1 MKEHRKRAACL
12 AALLALSLA
21 LAATAAA
28 QTLFVSPTGS
38 DASGNGSPSAP
49 YQTVARALAAA
60 PAGATVTLEPGV
72 YEASVSITKQVTL
85 TSDASKPGAV
95 AATVIDAH
103 GQLNGIV
110 VAGPATG
117 GSVVA
122 GLTVKNALKAGIL
135 VVQTAKVTVRDNVVT
150 ANDQSCAGY
159 RGCFNPS
166 ASLPVP
172 QGTFTYTN
180 DVPCG
185 NPDFQKHPGQDC
197 EALHLVS
204 VTDSLVLGNTV
215 QDNLDGGI
223 YLTDEAG
230 PNSGNLVEG
239 NLVKGNLTDCGIT
252 LASHNP
258 MAVKDATAGGVFHNT
273 VRHNGAIGNG
283 GAGIL
288 MAGPM
293 PGAASYENTVTA
305 NMVEGNG
312 MPGIVVHAH
321 TPGQNMNGN
330 VITDN
335 FVSGNGAG
343 IGDPDAGLTPEQTA
357 GIDVFSAAGPLTGT
371 RVEGN
376 AVADERFGVWLGSL
390 VQQPAI
396 SGNLAVD
403 GRVGALVHVAP
414 PRAD

>member
-1 MKEHRKRAACL
+1 MHKDPRRIL
-12 AALLALSLA
+12 GWMLVLALVLGA
-21 LAATAAA
+21 TATAAA
-28 QTLFVSPTGS
+28 QTIFVSPSGS
-38 DASGNGSPSAP
+38 DDGGDGSASAP
-49 YQTVARALAAA
+49 YQSIAHALAVA
-60 PAGATVTLEPGV
+60 PVGATVTLEPGV
-72 YEASVSITKQVTL
+72 YRTSVSITKRVTL
-85 TSDASKPGAV
+85 TSDPTRPASV
-95 AATVIDAH
+95 ASTVIDAS
-103 GQLNGIV
+103 GEVNGIV
-110 VAGPATG
+110 VAGPGTRG
-117 GSVVA
+117 TVVA

-135 VVQTAKVTVRDNVVT
+135 VLQTSRVTVQGNVVT
-150 ANDQSCAGY
+150 ANDQSCAGF
-159 RGCFNPS
+159 RGCFNPK

-172 QGTFTYTN
+172 QGSFTYTN

-185 NPDFQKHPGQDC
+185 NPDFAKNPGQDC

-215 QDNLDGGI
+215 QGNLDGGI

-239 NLVKGNLTDCGIT
+239 NVVEDNLTDCGIT

-258 MAVKDATAGGVFHNT
+258 KAVADPGAGGVFHNT
-273 VRHNGAIGNG
+273 VRHNAAIGNG

-293 PGAASYENTVTA
+293 PGAASYENTVSA
-305 NMVEGNG
+305 NMVEANG

-343 IGDPDAGLTPEQTA
+343 IGDPDAGLTPEQTT
-357 GIDVFSAAGPLTGT
+357 GIDIFSKAGPLTGT
-371 RVEGN
+371 RVQGN
-376 AVADERFGVWLGSL
+376 TVADQHFGVWLGSL
-390 VQQPAI
+390 VQQPAV
-396 SGNLAVD
+396 SGNAAVGQHVD
-403 GRVGALVHVAP
+403 ELVVVAP
-414 PRAD
+414 PAAN